1 MGLPATGVI
10 DEPTFDLMYE
20 NYLAFVRSLPDES
33 GAAAVPFP
41 GNNLLLG
48 SEGEDVRLLQTYL
61 SVIRQ
66 DYPSITE
73 LTPDGIFGAQTE
85 QAVKDYQ
92 ELFGLNVNGVV
103 GPVVWYSIA
112 NTYNNIAGTE
122 NRQEGQWAT

>member
-1 MGLPATGVI
+1 M
-10 DEPTFDLMYE
+10 
-20 NYLAFVRSLPDES
+20 PDES